1 MKETV
6 DSILK
11 TVEESINEY
20 EFNLDM
26 MKTECDEKYKSIK
39 EDLAILRENLKIEI
53 NDKLVEKVNELVE
66 QLKKSGINSKQL
78 VLNDLKEIL
87 WEGDLNLKIVN
98 MIITK
103 F

>member
-20 EFNLDM
+20 EFYLDM
-26 MKTECDEKYKSIK
+26 MKTEFDEKYKSIK
-39 EDLAILRENLKIEI
+39 EDLVILRENLKIEI

-87 WEGDLNLKIVN
+87 
-98 MIITK
+98 
-103 F
+103 

>member
-39 EDLAILRENLKIEI
+39 EDLVILRENLKVEI

-87 WEGDLNLKIVN
+87 
-98 MIITK
+98 
-103 F
+103 